1 MENKKFNR
9 ETNHFSKNSQNN
21 QNNSYKKSNSSSN
34 NYKKNS
40 SYQEGGNYTNDR
52 SKNNSF
58 KKDYNKSYQGGSD
71 NNRSYNNRE
80 NGGYSSSGERKS
92 YNPNFKKNE
101 GCKQNEGN
109 NRNESYSG
117 NEGYSRNEGYN
128 RNGGDTRNSSYNKNQ
143 GNQGFRKNDGYKKP
157 FNKKPYVRP
166 SNGNTN
172 YDYPAPAPT
181 EVRLNKYI
189 ADAGICSRRNADI
202 YISAGNVTVN
212 GEVMTTLG
220 YRVQPTDEVRF
231 DGKLL
236 SSEKKEYILLNKPKG
251 FITTTNDEKG
261 RKTVMDLVANAT
273 NVRILP
279 VGRLDRA
286 TTGLLLLTNDGE
298 LTKKLTHP
306 TYGVRKIYHVVLDRK
321 LEYKDFMAI
330 QDGLELEDGFIQ
342 VDEISYVNDKPK
354 NELGIKIHS
363 GRNRIVRR
371 IFEHLGYQV
380 EKLDRVV
387 FAGLTKKDLPRGHW
401 RFLTPQEVINLRNM
415 K

>member
-1 MENKKFNR
+1 MENKKFN
-9 ETNHFSKNSQNN
+9 
-21 QNNSYKKSNSSSN
+21 N

-40 SYQEGGNYTNDR
+40 YSSNGNSEKKPYNSSYNSGNNR
-52 SKNNSF
+52 NNSNSSF
-58 KKDYNKSYQGGSD
+58 KKKTYGQNEG
-71 NNRSYNNRE
+71 RSYNNSGNRYDNSNRYDNNSGNRYE
-80 NGGYSSSGERKS
+80 NNGGNRYENNGGNRYNNSNNGYNSENKKS

-101 GCKQNEGN
+101 GYSKPN
-109 NRNESYSG
+109 NYN
-117 NEGYSRNEGYN
+117 RNEGYN
-128 RNGGDTRNSSYNKNQ
+128 RNESYNRNEGYKQ
-143 GNQGFRKNDGYKKP
+143 NDNYKKP
-157 FNKKPYVRP
+157 FNKKPY
-166 SNGNTN
+166 NNTYKPQN
-172 YDYPAPAPT
+172 NAPIDYPTVTPA

-189 ADAGICSRRNADI
+189 ADAGICSRRNADM
-202 YISAGNVTVN
+202 YISSGNVTVN

-220 YRVQPTDEVRF
+220 YRVKPTDEVRF

-306 TYGVRKIYHVVLDRK
+306 THGVRKIYHVILDRK
-321 LEYKDFMAI
+321 LDYKDFMKV
-330 QDGLELEDGFIQ
+330 QDGLELEDGLIE

-354 NELGIKIHS
+354 NEIGIKIHS

-401 RFLTPQEVINLRNM
+401 RRLTQQEVINLRNM